1 MGRAGWR
8 TDKMERCEVCN
19 ELFPDHVID
28 DGVCN
33 ECIGP
38 VRTDLFSD
46 LITTTDNKGDN
57 K

>member
-1 MGRAGWR
+1 M
-8 TDKMERCEVCN
+8 KRCELCN
-19 ELFPDHVID
+19 ELLPDHAIE

-46 LITTTDNKGDN
+46 LLAWTDNKGDN